1 MRLCY
6 KLLDD
11 SIVDRLDSFYNKNNN
26 FIEVNPGNVVMPRIY
41 RDIGDQI
48 LNFEVRQDDIWMIS
62 YPRTGKTT
70 NILCYSEFKKLY
82 LLNFFKS

>member
-11 SIVDRLDSFYNKNNN
+11 SIVDRLDSFYNKNNS

-41 RDIGDQI
+41 QDIGDQI
-48 LNFEVRQDDIWMIS
+48 LNFEVRQDDVWMIS
-62 YPRTGKTT
+62 YPRTGITT
-70 NILCYSEFKKLY
+70 NIFVEFI
-82 LLNFFKS
+82 F